1 MINKIKSVA
10 LLFVILLIWAL
21 SFMSLIIMIPIGFIK
36 LVVEVIF
43 KKTNISYAFKK
54 WYHGWMFAIKTEVKN
69 SKIGIQD
76 ALRELDLA

>member
-1 MINKIKSVA
+1 MKNKIKGIV

-36 LVVEVIF
+36 LIVEVIF
-43 KKTNISYAFKK
+43 KRINIGYEFRK
-54 WYHGWMFAIKTEVKN
+54 WYHGWIFAIRTEVKN

-76 ALRELDLA
+76 ALKELDLA

>member
-43 KKTNISYAFKK
+43 KKTNIWYAFKK